1 MKLLLNLENNISF
14 RFLVLIVVFLQILI
28 ISFFIHTFHIE
39 KKHVRTILICNKFTN
54 YLFGPKVNTFL
65 NWLSVP
71 ERVNVDATKMDI
83 IVLLYLGQFSVNM
96 IPYLYNYFWK
106 SLVEC
111 NLKLVSFSR
120 NRLNNLFHFKGTT
133 PFWSKF
139 NDLRFLESWL

>member
-54 YLFGPKVNTFL
+54 YFFGPKVNTFL

-83 IVLLYLGQFSVNM
+83 IVLLHLGQFPVNK

-106 SLVEC
+106 SLVER

-120 NRLNNLFHFKGTT
+120 NRLNNLFRFKGTT

-139 NDLRFLESWL
+139 NDLKSLESWL